1 MPNPVLAV
9 AGVKAAGSA
18 ISGSKASKAAK
29 KAAETEA
36 AAQEKA
42 LALQKEMFDR
52 QVALQEP
59 FRQAGLVSQN
69 ELMRQMGLGGDAASQ
84 GYGNM
89 LRDFSMADYE
99 ADPGYAFRLQ
109 DGLKGLDRQA
119 AARGGLISGAALKAA
134 SDFAGKQASAEYQ
147 NAYNRYN
154 QNRGLRY
161 DMLTGQQGVGA
172 NSVNALGGA
181 ARNYATQGG
190 ENIVGAGQARATGYQ
205 NIAAAKNAMIG
216 GLTDIGSQLAGGYG
230 STWGKYASPA
240 ASQDIASGWSNWK
253 DPTSAFK
260 AGTISY

>member
-9 AGVKAAGSA
+9 AGLKAGSSA
-18 ISGSKASKAAK
+18 LQGSKSAKAAK
-29 KAAETEA
+29 KAADA
-36 AAQEKA
+36 QVAAQQQA

-69 ELMRQMGLGGDAASQ
+69 ELMRQMGLGGDPASQ

-109 DGLKGLDRQA
+109 EGLKGLDRQA

-147 NAYNRYN
+147 NAYDRYN
-154 QNRGLRY
+154 KNRAMRY
-161 DMLTGQQGVGA
+161 GYLSGQQDVGA
-172 NSVNALGGA
+172 NAVNALGTA

-190 ENIVGAGQARATGYQ
+190 ANITGAGQARASGYLDVADARNQ
-205 NIAAAKNAMIG
+205 MIG
-216 GLTDIGSQLAGGYG
+216 SLGDIGSQVINGYG
-230 STWGKYASPA
+230 STWGAPKPYAGVSMGPWAPA
-240 ASQDIASGWSNWK
+240 
-253 DPTSAFK
+253 P
-260 AGTISY
+260 GTPGVLPPNPKLGF

>member
-1 MPNPVLAV
+1 MPDPSFAV
-9 AGVKAAGSA
+9 AGLKVGGS
-18 ISGSKASKAAK
+18 ILKSKNAKKAAK

-36 AAQEKA
+36 AGQEKA
-42 LALQKEMFDR
+42 LALQKEMFDK

-59 FRQAGLVSQN
+59 FRQAGVTSTA

-89 LRDFSMADYE
+89 LRDFTMADYQ

-109 DGLKGLDRQA
+109 EGLKGLDRQA

-161 DMLTGQQGVGA
+161 DMLSGQQNVGA
-172 NSVNALGGA
+172 NAVNALGESG
-181 ARNYATQGG
+181 RNYANVGG
-190 ENIVGAGQARATGYQ
+190 TNIVGAGNARASQYGP
-205 NIAAAKNAMIG
+205 IANANNALINNLTNVGSDLLGGFGGFGSGSGASNQSPVPRSSSMFNRMIG
-216 GLTDIGSQLAGGYG
+216 
-230 STWGKYASPA
+230 
-240 ASQDIASGWSNWK
+240 
-253 DPTSAFK
+253 
-260 AGTISY
+260 

>member
-18 ISGSKASKAAK
+18 ISGSKAAKAAK
-29 KAAETEA
+29 KAADA
-36 AAQEKA
+36 QVAAQQQA
-42 LALQKEMFDR
+42 LALQKEMFDK
-52 QVALQEP
+52 QVSLQEP
-59 FRQAGLVSQN
+59 FRQAGLVSQA

-84 GYGNM
+84 SYGNM
-89 LRDFSMADYE
+89 LRDFTMADYQE
-99 ADPGYAFRLQ
+99 DPGYGFRLQ
-109 DGLKGLDRQA
+109 EGLKGLDRQA

-154 QNRGLRY
+154 QNRGMRY

-172 NSVNALGGA
+172 NAVNALGGA

-190 ENIVGAGQARATGYQ
+190 ENIVGAGKARASGYLDVADARNQ
-205 NIAAAKNAMIG
+205 MLG

-230 STWGKYASPA
+230 TTWGKYASPQQGA
-240 ASQDIASGWSNWK
+240 AIQSGWGRWQDSTGNL
-253 DPTSAFK
+253 PRVPV
-260 AGTISY
+260 SY

>member
-1 MPNPVLAV
+1 MPNPLIAV
-9 AGVKAAGSA
+9 AAAKTGGS
-18 ISGSKASKAAK
+18 ILKASNAK
-29 KAAETEA
+29 KAARKTAETQA
-36 AAQEKA
+36 AGQDKA

-59 FRQAGLVSQN
+59 FRQAGVLSN
-69 ELMRQMGLGGDAASQ
+69 AELMRQMGLSGDASSQ

-89 LRDFSMADYE
+89 LRDFTMADYQ

-109 DGLKGLDRQA
+109 EGLKGLDRQA

-154 QNRGLRY
+154 QNRGMRY

-172 NSVNALGGA
+172 NAVNALGGA

-190 ENIVGAGQARATGYQ
+190 ENIVGAANARASQYAPIANANNALIGNLTSFGTDLLGGFGGGGATG
-205 NIAAAKNAMIG
+205 ATSSAWKNPNSMFGRMIG
-216 GLTDIGSQLAGGYG
+216 Q
-230 STWGKYASPA
+230 
-240 ASQDIASGWSNWK
+240 
-253 DPTSAFK
+253 
-260 AGTISY
+260 

>member
-29 KAAETEA
+29 KAADA
-36 AAQEKA
+36 QVAAQQQA

-52 QVALQEP
+52 QVALNEP

-69 ELMRQMGLGGDAASQ
+69 ELMRQMGLGGDPASQ

-109 DGLKGLDRQA
+109 EGLKGLDRQA

-154 QNRGLRY
+154 TNRAARY
-161 DMLTGQQGVGA
+161 GMLTGQQDVGA
-172 NSVNALGGA
+172 NAVNALGSA

-190 ENIVGAGQARATGYQ
+190 ANITGAGQARASGYT
-205 NIAAAKNAMIG
+205 NAAAAQNAMIG

-230 STWGKYASPA
+230 TTWGQYASPA
-240 ASQDIASGWSNWK
+240 ASQEIASGWGKWN
-253 DPTSAFK
+253 DPTSSFPRVPV
-260 AGTISY
+260 SY

>member
-1 MPNPVLAV
+1 MPNPIVAV
-9 AGVKAAGSA
+9 AGTKAAGS
-18 ISGSKASKAAK
+18 ILTGSKSAKAAK
-29 KAAETEA
+29 KAADA
-36 AAQEKA
+36 QVAAQEKA

-59 FRQAGLVSQN
+59 FRQAGLTSQA

-89 LRDFSMADYE
+89 LRDFTMTDYQE
-99 ADPGYAFRLQ
+99 DPGYNFRLQ
-109 DGLKGLDRQA
+109 EGLKGLDRQA

-172 NSVNALGGA
+172 SSVNALGGA

-216 GLTDIGSQLAGGYG
+216 GLTDIGSQLVGGYG

-240 ASQDIASGWSNWK
+240 ASQDIASGWEKWN
-253 DPTSAFK
+253 DPTR
-260 AGTISY
+260 TLPRVPVSY